1 MTESSF
7 DQTLAAAKEALAA
20 GTLFRKGKGAR
31 YPEDPSCGGDGVE
44 VDAAEEDLADLLC
57 ADAEDEE
64 EEAGAWEV
72 EQTDL
77 AGEAAGS
84 SDQPAQSSTA
94 AAPRQPC
101 KMERLMALKL
111 IYGRGPPR
119 KKPTSMAESSAELA
133 PAPTAAAAASS

>member
-1 MTESSF
+1 MR
-7 DQTLAAAKEALAA
+7 LAQF
-20 GTLFRKGKGAR
+20 FRKGKGAR
-31 YPEDPSCGGDGVE
+31 YPEDPTCGGDGVE

-119 KKPTSMAESSAELA
+119 KTPTSMAESPAALGVGPSSAP
-133 PAPTAAAAASS
+133 PAAAAAAASSSVL